1 MFYQDSELQ
10 YPVEV
15 EEPNPLFAKMLQQA
29 IGGLEGE
36 MRVAMQYFFQ
46 AAAVPDEYAQY
57 REALRDTAAEELGH
71 IEMLATAVRKNLQGA
86 PTSFADAGDG
96 QDFAALAGLQP
107 RQFLSSGLNAMPMD
121 SNGVPFDGSYI
132 VATGNLASD
141 MYANITAESG
151 GRLLAT
157 RLYEMTDDPG
167 MKDMLAYLIAR
178 DTMHQ
183 NQWVAILEDLG
194 DSEDAFDV
202 HPIPDSFPNDAEN
215 QEFNYDF
222 MSTNTAAESDPARP
236 GRPVSPP
243 MARASSPSSIR
254 SNSTA
259 RKSASP
265 RPIRAPT
272 IARNLQTTADGGSEA
287 RAHIAS
293 TKSESE
299 TDQGLHR
306 ALDSARQ
313 LNPITA

>member
-1 MFYQDSELQ
+1 MFYQDNELQ

-15 EEPNPLFAKMLQQA
+15 EDPNPLFAKMLQQA

-57 REALRDTAAEELGH
+57 RQALRDTAAEELGH

-86 PTSFADAGDG
+86 PTSFGDAEDG

-107 RQFLSSGLNAMPMD
+107 RQFLSSGLNAMPLD
-121 SNGVPFDGSYI
+121 SNGVPFNGSYI

-183 NQWVAILEDLG
+183 NQWIAILKDLG
-194 DSEDAFDV
+194 DPEEPFDV
-202 HPIPDSFPNDAEN
+202 HPIPDSFPDDAEN

-222 MSTNTAAESDPARP
+222 MSTNVEAESDPEEVWTTGDAP
-236 GRPVSPP
+236 DDEGEFSFINQIELDGQEISIPTPD
-243 MARASSPSSIR
+243 PSTY
-254 SNSTA
+254 NDPEPA
-259 RKSASP
+259 GE
-265 RPIRAPT
+265 
-272 IARNLQTTADGGSEA
+272 D
-287 RAHIAS
+287 
-293 TKSESE
+293 
-299 TDQGLHR
+299 
-306 ALDSARQ
+306 
-313 LNPITA
+313 

>member
-1 MFYQDSELQ
+1 MFYHENELQ

-46 AAAVPDEYAQY
+46 AAAVPDEHAEY
-57 REALRDTAAEELGH
+57 REVLRDTAAEELGH
-71 IEMLATAVRKNLQGA
+71 IEMLATAVRKNLRGA
-86 PTSFADAGDG
+86 PTSFADAEDG
-96 QDFAALAGLQP
+96 QDFATLAGLSP

-121 SNGVPFDGSYI
+121 SNGAPFNGAYI

-183 NQWVAILEDLG
+183 NQWVAILKDLG
-194 DSEDAFDV
+194 DSEEAFDI
-202 HPIPDSFPNDAEN
+202 HPVPGSFSNDEEN

-222 MSTNTAAESDPARP
+222 MSTNVEAETDPGQPWTSGEAPDGKGEIGFINQIELDGQEISIPTPDPATYN
-236 GRPVSPP
+236 SPTP
-243 MARASSPSSIR
+243 E
-254 SNSTA
+254 
-259 RKSASP
+259 
-265 RPIRAPT
+265 
-272 IARNLQTTADGGSEA
+272 DE
-287 RAHIAS
+287 
-293 TKSESE
+293 
-299 TDQGLHR
+299 D
-306 ALDSARQ
+306 
-313 LNPITA
+313 

>member
-15 EEPNPLFAKMLQQA
+15 EDPNPLFAKMLQQA

-46 AAAVPDEYAQY
+46 AAAVPDEHAQY

-71 IEMLATAVRKNLQGA
+71 IEMLATAVRKNLRGA
-86 PTSFADAGDG
+86 PTSFADAEDG
-96 QDFAALAGLQP
+96 RDFAALAGLHP
-107 RQFLSSGLNAMPMD
+107 RQFLSSGLNAMPTD
-121 SNGVPFDGSYI
+121 SAGVPFNGAYV

-167 MKDMLAYLIAR
+167 MEDMLAYLIAR

-183 NQWVAILEDLG
+183 NQWIAILKDLG
-194 DSEDAFDV
+194 DSEEPFDV
-202 HPIPDSFPNDAEN
+202 HPVPDSFPNEAEN

-222 MSTNTAAESDPARP
+222 MSTNREAESDPGEAWTGGEAPDGKGEFSFINQIELDGQTISIPTPDP
-236 GRPVSPP
+236 GTYNSPKP
-243 MARASSPSSIR
+243 P
-254 SNSTA
+254 
-259 RKSASP
+259 
-265 RPIRAPT
+265 
-272 IARNLQTTADGGSEA
+272 QED
-287 RAHIAS
+287 
-293 TKSESE
+293 
-299 TDQGLHR
+299 
-306 ALDSARQ
+306 
-313 LNPITA
+313 